1 MACRCRSLA
10 RSARLLSLERA
21 GERTLLLRLVGR
33 SGVHEHLTEDAIQ
46 KPAAR
51 TDRDLRH
58 ELAGVGERGFEHLR
72 VLLEEVRKRLQRPE
86 VVVEHVLAG
95 LEDRKLGTAL
105 TAVLQERLGIEHL
118 EAEVGRK
125 RVGECL
131 TGTQRNAVLGRQKAE
146 FAVADNR
153 LLL

>member
-1 MACRCRSLA
+1 AIREGGDAAGSLA
-10 RSARLLSLERA
+10 RSGRLLSLERA

-72 VLLEEVRKRLQRPE
+72 VLLEEVRKRLQRQLE
-86 VVVEHVLAG
+86 LAKIDGRLDAEDVHLG
-95 LEDRKLGTAL
+95 LLA
-105 TAVLQERLGIEHL
+105 
-118 EAEVGRK
+118 
-125 RVGECL
+125 
-131 TGTQRNAVLGRQKAE
+131 
-146 FAVADNR
+146 
-153 LLL
+153 